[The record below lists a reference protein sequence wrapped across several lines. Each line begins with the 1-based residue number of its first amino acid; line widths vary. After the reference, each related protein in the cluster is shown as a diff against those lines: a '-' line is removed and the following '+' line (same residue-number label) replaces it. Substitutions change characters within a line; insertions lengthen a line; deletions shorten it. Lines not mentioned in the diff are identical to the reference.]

1 MNRKFGKLK
10 LAAGA
15 IALTIAAIATSASAD
30 NPRDPSMR
38 SQAARD
44 RDAAIIR
51 GLNNRELARV
61 RARDAQ
67 YAQGWSDYH
76 AGSAAGTYTPET
88 ARAENARRMA
98 EWREAVRRC
107 EDGDRA
113 YCAG

>member
-1 MNRKFGKLK
+1 MKLK

-15 IALTIAAIATSASAD
+15 FALSIAAIATSASAD

-38 SQAARD
+38 TQVARD

-51 GLNNRELARV
+51 GLNQRELARV

-67 YAQGWSDYH
+67 YAQGWAEYRS
-76 AGSAAGTYTPET
+76 GSSESGYTPAT

-98 EWREAVRRC
+98 KWRDAVARC
-107 EDGDRA
+107 EAGYRD

>member
-1 MNRKFGKLK
+1 MKLK
-10 LAAGA
+10 LAPRALA
-15 IALTIAAIATSASAD
+15 AALTLGLAAIATTARAD
-30 NPRDPSMR
+30 NPRDPSLH

-51 GLNNRELARV
+51 GLNQRELARV

-67 YAQGWSDYH
+67 YARGWSEYRS
-76 AGSAAGTYTPET
+76 GSAAGAYTPAT

-98 EWREAVRRC
+98 EWREAVARC
-107 EDGDRA
+107 EAGYRE